1 MEAGAQVGFVF
12 TGTAARW
19 IGYRDQASGIAS
31 VYVDGVWQGDVDGY
45 SAFPV
50 AQAVMYT
57 VEGLPPGRHTLLI
70 EVTGSQ
76 NPASTAGWV
85 WVDAFEFPP

>member
-31 VYVDGVWQGDVDGY
+31 VYVDGVMVSSGNRSSVSYRWNTRKAASGSHTI
-45 SAFPV
+45 SAV
-50 AQAVMYT
+50 ARDAASNQT
-57 VEGLPPGRHTLLI
+57 TTSI
-70 EVTGSQ
+70 NVTK
-76 NPASTAGWV
+76 
-85 WVDAFEFPP
+85 